1 VARRESVPGGRLVW
15 FLAIALGLSSAGSL
29 VHRNSEPPAD
39 TRPAPAVP
47 VRNASEARPAEV
59 ATPSALLRPLAL
71 LAKEVGPEPLF
82 WLKDPGKPELSRSYA
97 LPAAPEGTYIYCP
110 RLAPQAFTPAPGG
123 NGFVP
128 VGEWRAADY
137 ECGLVLKVKQ
147 HAALQNISVDIVV
160 ATLPDWVDSSLQWTF
175 DPMMDAIQASAG
187 QMGYSLVG
195 FDMVD
200 TDPDPA
206 SVQPKGSV
214 WPFPRVHEITPGA
227 VLFRK
232 VNESTRGLNVLLLLL
247 VGETATAGAHQQALA
262 NALDFALLWRGQ
274 AADTVPS
281 HDGRRN
287 DAIRVLG
294 PTYSGSA
301 IPLREALDEARA
313 RHGLAQDSGRAWFDV
328 VTGSASSPDNRQ
340 WLAADGVA
348 TFRSVIRSDPEVL
361 TAVARFL
368 GQTRHEWF
376 CGNHVALLVEG
387 NTTWGQGF
395 FGPRRPGIG
404 AQPAGLKSGENLCT
418 LCNSS
423 PSDYYDRFRLGS
435 TQSLPCATLVAFP
448 LHISRLR
455 DAAQHSTTAV
465 ASATPSRSVV
475 SLDLSESV
483 QPGDLIPAETPQVT
497 SASVETMVS
506 GMMRV
511 LRDRRIT
518 AVGVLATDKRDHIYL
533 AEEIARLHPN
543 VLPFTLE
550 SALMYLHPDVNG
562 YMRGTIVAS
571 TYSLNERTQRFTR
584 SALAQRNPQQFS
596 TSVAH
601 GAFNALALLMGQ
613 SEKMIDY
620 ESPVAPSSRGALAE
634 GNCPLCLPPVWISVV
649 GRNALLPVTRD
660 LSGTCTSNWKA
671 KEGYIACRGEG
682 TASDPSSSVGSNR
695 TYSYLV
701 ARHLV
706 LVLGAAFVLIL
717 IAYQVRVQ
725 ARIDTN
731 RPCAPVEMPVPPAA
745 GSPLAAPTPVQRLD
759 ASALAYRDAVRS
771 WLRSLRRPPDVQNTC
786 SAEIAAG
793 LLAMRAATLVIVLG
807 LAKLGAIYAAD
818 GLAVPILP
826 FWIVFDVAAGLG
838 TLYLLWQARDTFWI
852 KRDGAPPEQAR
863 GVQLARLAA
872 LLAVGCVLV
881 GGVLENE
888 GIMGPG
894 WSGLLRFVA
903 AACALATM
911 LWDWDSEIGTPVGLI
926 SRWRRFPVLLGILAF
941 LWLALDLAWRH
952 WSDVDSLLY
961 ADRTA
966 AMSALLSPAA
976 NVLFIT
982 IAVFSWGG
990 WAISRVGLM
999 RLPEI
1004 ETGVGPLIGQAARS
1018 AGINPKL
1025 AFQEPAMTTG
1035 TLIAAPTLV
1044 VLLALAFGSAHSGSI
1059 DGYQFGG
1066 YLLFSATAVIG
1077 VLTHTLANSTYLGF
1091 AVVYLLRCL
1100 AHHPG
1105 SATFKKLARD
1115 AISWRISFRRVRMIE
1130 LAALL
1135 ERLERVR
1142 GETVDDTPKLI
1153 LAAGSAGRSADT
1165 VLRTPAANTNPPVVM
1180 VKEAWLQINTCVANF
1195 YNELRATK
1203 WHPDFDSSLMPQS
1216 ETRVYDDMEYIVF
1229 FHAAIVLRDQLT
1241 RLISG
1246 FTIVFC
1252 GLLALVLSHLFY
1264 TFQGRV
1270 YWLSFD
1276 AIVLAIAT
1284 LIAVVFL
1291 SFLER
1296 DAILSSLWRTKPGRI
1311 SLFSGLTWRMAA
1323 YAGILAATL
1332 FTVFFPELGGRLASW
1347 LVPARS
1353 LIE

>member
-1 VARRESVPGGRLVW
+1 MARRENVPGGSLAW
-15 FLAIALGLSSAGSL
+15 LLAIALGLTSAGSL
-29 VHRNSEPPAD
+29 VHRNSESPSD
-39 TRPAPAVP
+39 TRPNRAVP
-47 VRNASEARPAEV
+47 LRNASEARPAEIT
-59 ATPSALLRPLAL
+59 TPSALLRPLAL

-82 WLKDPGKPELSRSYA
+82 WLKDPGKPELSKAYA

-110 RLAPQAFTPAPGG
+110 QLAPQAFMPAPGG
-123 NGFVP
+123 NGFIP
-128 VGEWRAADY
+128 LGEWRAADY
-137 ECGLVLKVKQ
+137 ECGLMLKVRQ
-147 HAALQNISVDIVV
+147 YAATQNTSVDIVV

-200 TDPDPA
+200 TDPDPV

-214 WPFPRVHEITPGA
+214 WPFPRVHELTPGA
-227 VLFRK
+227 VLFRR
-232 VNESTRGLNVLLLLL
+232 VNDSSGGLNVLLLLL
-247 VGETATAGAHQQALA
+247 VGETATAGVHQQALA
-262 NALDFALLWRGQ
+262 NALDFALLWRGP
-274 AADTVPS
+274 ADDTTPGS
-281 HDGRRN
+281 DGRRN

-301 IPLREALDEARA
+301 IPLREAFDAARI
-313 RHGLAQDSGRAWFDV
+313 RHGLPKDSGRAWFDV
-328 VTGSASSPDNRQ
+328 VTGSATSPDNRG
-340 WLAADGVA
+340 WLAVDGVA
-348 TFRSVIRSDPEVL
+348 TFRSVVRSDPEVL

-368 GQTRHEWF
+368 GQSRHEWF
-376 CGNHVALLVEG
+376 CGNHVAMLVEG
-387 NTTWGQGF
+387 NTTWG
-395 FGPRRPGIG
+395 RRIIRASSQNQCGSCNEDTT
-404 AQPAGLKSGENLCT
+404 AYFRAGL
-418 LCNSS
+418 
-423 PSDYYDRFRLGS
+423 PA
-435 TQSLPCATLVAFP
+435 LPCATVVPFP

-455 DAAQHSTTAV
+455 NAAQHSTA
-465 ASATPSRSVV
+465 APSATPSQSVV
-475 SLDLSESV
+475 SLDLSESA
-483 QPGDLIPAETPQVT
+483 QPGDLIPSETPEVT
-497 SASVETMVS
+497 SATVETMVS

-584 SALAQRNPQQFS
+584 SPQVQHYPQQFG
-596 TSVAH
+596 TSPAH
-601 GAFNALALLMGQ
+601 GVFNALGLLMG
-613 SEKMIDY
+613 KPDNMIDY
-620 ESPVAPSSRGALAE
+620 ESPVAPGSRTALAD
-634 GNCPLCLPPVWISVV
+634 GNCPDCAPPVWISVV

-660 LSGTCTSNWKA
+660 PSRACITRWQA
-671 KEGYIACRGEG
+671 KEGYIACRGAA
-682 TASDPSSSVGSNR
+682 TASAPLSAVGTQ

-701 ARHLV
+701 ARHLI
-706 LVLGAAFVLIL
+706 LILGAAFVLL
-717 IAYQVRVQ
+717 LGVYQVRVQ
-725 ARIDTN
+725 ARIDTHK
-731 RPCAPVEMPVPPAA
+731 PCAPVATPTPTG
-745 GSPLAAPTPVQRLD
+745 GSPLAASTPTQRLD
-759 ASALAYRDAVRS
+759 AAASAYLDAVRS
-771 WLRSLRRPPDVQNTC
+771 WLRSLLRPPDVQDTC

-793 LLAMRAATLVIVLG
+793 LLAMRSATLVIILG

-818 GLAVPILP
+818 GLAVSILP
-826 FWIVFDVAAGLG
+826 LQIVFDLVAGVG

-852 KRDGAPPEQAR
+852 KHDGAPPEQAR
-863 GVQLARLAA
+863 RVHLARLAA
-872 LLAVGCVLV
+872 FLAVGCVLV
-881 GGVLENE
+881 AGVLENE
-888 GIMGPG
+888 GVMSSR
-894 WSGLLRFVA
+894 WSGSLLFLA
-903 AACALATM
+903 ALWALAAL
-911 LWDWDSEIGTPVGLI
+911 LWDWDSEIGTPAGLI

-941 LWLALDLAWRH
+941 LWLVLDLGWRH
-952 WSDVDSLLY
+952 WSDVDALLY

-966 AMSALLSPAA
+966 AVSALLSPAA

-982 IAVFSWGG
+982 LAVFSWGG
-990 WAISRVGLM
+990 WAISRVGLL

-1004 ETGVGPLIGQAARS
+1004 EIGVGPLIEQAARS
-1018 AGINPKL
+1018 AGINSRL

-1035 TLIAAPTLV
+1035 TLVVAPTLV
-1044 VLLALAFGSAHSGSI
+1044 VLLALTFGSAHTGSV
-1059 DGYQFGG
+1059 DGYQFSA

-1115 AISWRISFRRVRMIE
+1115 AISWRISFQRVRMIE
-1130 LAALL
+1130 MASLL
-1135 ERLERVR
+1135 KRLERVR
-1142 GETVDDTPKLI
+1142 RETVDTTTPRLI
-1153 LAAGSAGRSADT
+1153 SVAGGRGVAADGAVLMRGAPAGA
-1165 VLRTPAANTNPPVVM
+1165 
-1180 VKEAWLQINTCVANF
+1180 VANWLKINDCVSDF
-1195 YNELRATK
+1195 YAELQHTK
-1203 WHPDFDSSLMPQS
+1203 WQPDFDSSLMPQN

-1229 FHAAIVLRDQLT
+1229 FHAAIVLRDLLT

-1252 GLLALVLSHLFY
+1252 GLLALVVSHLFY

-1276 AIVLAIAT
+1276 AIVLALAT
-1284 LIAVVFL
+1284 VIAVVFL
-1291 SFLER
+1291 GLLER
-1296 DAILSSLWRTKPGRI
+1296 DAILSSLWRTRPGRI

>member
-1 VARRESVPGGRLVW
+1 MARRESVPGGRLVW
-15 FLAIALGLSSAGSL
+15 FLAIALGLTSAGSL
-29 VHRNSEPPAD
+29 VHRNSEPQAD

-59 ATPSALLRPLAL
+59 TTPSALLRPLAL

-110 RLAPQAFTPAPGG
+110 QLAPQAFTPAPGS

-137 ECGLVLKVKQ
+137 ECGLLLKVKQ
-147 HAALQNISVDIVV
+147 YAATQNISVNIVV

-175 DPMMDAIQASAG
+175 DPMMDAIQSSAG
-187 QMGYSLVG
+187 QIGYSLVG

-214 WPFPRVHEITPGA
+214 WPFPRVHELTPGA
-227 VLFRK
+227 VLFRR
-232 VNESTRGLNVLLLLL
+232 VNESSSGLDVLLLLL
-247 VGETATAGAHQQALA
+247 VGETATAGVHQQALA
-262 NALDFALLWRGQ
+262 NALDFALLWRRQ
-274 AADTVPS
+274 ADDTAAG
-281 HDGRRN
+281 HDGRRK

-301 IPLREALDEARA
+301 IPLRQALDDARL
-313 RHGLAQDSGRAWFDV
+313 RHGLAKDGRAWFDV
-328 VTGSASSPDNRQ
+328 VTGSASSLDNRK
-340 WLAADGVA
+340 WLAVEGVA
-348 TFRSVIRSDPEVL
+348 TFRSVVRSDPEVL

-368 GQTRHEWF
+368 GQSRHEWF

-387 NTTWGQGF
+387 NTTWGRNIIRDATQNQCGRCNKE
-395 FGPRRPGIG
+395 PTTYLG
-404 AQPAGLKSGENLCT
+404 AA
-418 LCNSS
+418 
-423 PSDYYDRFRLGS
+423 
-435 TQSLPCATLVAFP
+435 LPCATLVPFP

-455 DAAQHSTTAV
+455 NAAQHTAATV
-465 ASATPSRSVV
+465 AGVAPTQSVV

-483 QPGDLIPAETPQVT
+483 QPGDLIPSETPEVT
-497 SASVETMVS
+497 SATVETMVS

-562 YMRGTIVAS
+562 YMRGTLVAS

-584 SALAQRNPQQFS
+584 SPQGQHNPQQFG
-596 TSVAH
+596 TSPAH
-601 GAFNALALLMGQ
+601 GVFNALALLMGKPQ
-613 SEKMIDY
+613 NLIDY
-620 ESPVAPSSRGALAE
+620 ESPVAPGSSAALAD
-634 GNCPLCLPPVWISVV
+634 GACPGCQPPVWISVV
-649 GRNALLPVTRD
+649 GRSALLPVTRD
-660 LSGTCTSNWKA
+660 PSGTCSANWQDRA
-671 KEGYIACRGEG
+671 GYVTCRGDG
-682 TASDPSSSVGSNR
+682 TESGPSAPVGSNR
-695 TYSYLV
+695 AYSYLV
-701 ARHLV
+701 ARHLI

-731 RPCAPVEMPVPPAA
+731 RPCAPVETPVPPAA
-745 GSPLAAPTPVQRLD
+745 GSSLAAPTPVQRLD
-759 ASALAYRDAVRS
+759 ATAAAYRVAMRN
-771 WLRSLRRPPDVQNTC
+771 WLRSLLQPPDVQNTC

-793 LLAMRAATLVIVLG
+793 LLAMRAVTLVIILG

-818 GLAVPILP
+818 ALAVPILP
-826 FWIVFDVAAGLG
+826 FWIVFDVVAGVG

-852 KRDGAPPEQAR
+852 KHDGAQPEQAR
-863 GVQLARLAA
+863 RVQLARLAA
-872 LLAVGCVLV
+872 FLAVGCVLV
-881 GGVLENE
+881 AGVLENE
-888 GIMGPG
+888 GIIGPG
-894 WSGLLRFVA
+894 WSGLLLLA
-903 AACALATM
+903 AAVCALAAM
-911 LWDWDSEIGTPVGLI
+911 LWDWDSQIDTPVGLI

-941 LWLALDLAWRH
+941 LWLALDLGWCH
-952 WSDVDSLLY
+952 WSAVDSLLY

-966 AMSALLSPAA
+966 AVSALLSPAA

-982 IAVFSWGG
+982 VAVFSWGG
-990 WAISRVGLM
+990 WAISRVGLL

-1004 ETGVGPLIGQAARS
+1004 EIGVGPLIGQAAHS
-1018 AGINPKL
+1018 AGIDPRL

-1035 TLIAAPTLV
+1035 TLIVAPTLV
-1044 VLLALAFGSAHSGSI
+1044 VLLALGFGSAHTGSI

-1115 AISWRISFRRVRMIE
+1115 AISWRISFQRVRMIE
-1130 LAALL
+1130 LASLL
-1135 ERLERVR
+1135 ERLKRVR
-1142 GETVDDTPKLI
+1142 RETVDDTPKLI
-1153 LAAGSAGRSADT
+1153 VAAGVVGTSADT
-1165 VLRTPAANTNPPVVM
+1165 VLLAPSPDATPSQVT
-1180 VKEAWLQINTCVANF
+1180 VKEVWLKINTCVANF
-1195 YNELRATK
+1195 YNELRVTK
-1203 WHPDFDSSLMPQS
+1203 WQPDFDSSLMPQS

-1252 GLLALVLSHLFY
+1252 GLLALVVSHLLY

-1296 DAILSSLWRTKPGRI
+1296 DVILSSLWRTKPGRI